1 MNTEWMA
8 GLEDYADDDLAA
20 ALDIPPPPP
29 APTTEDVPFFAP
41 GIYDE
46 PEEDNYAYQYS
57 PQTVPPWTPA
67 LVFDVALGLETEE
80 TLFDRHGLTTDAWA
94 HINTHPLFLR
104 QVADQA
110 REMGESG
117 LTFRTKARIQAEM
130 YLEDI
135 DRMVASPNTD
145 QKVKLEAIRSM
156 VKWGNL
162 EPVPSKED
170 GVGVA
175 QVNVQIIMWP
185 LDGGCP

>member
-1 MNTEWMA
+1 MA

-20 ALDIPPPPP
+20 ALDIPSPPP

-80 TLFDRHGLTTDAWA
+80 TLFDRHGITKDAWA

-162 EPVPSKED
+162 EPVPNKED

-175 QVNVQIIMWP
+175 QVNVQIIM
-185 LDGGCP
+185 